1 MSDKVELVEKHKDR
15 YGLNTCCRALG
26 LSKGTLHYRRG
37 RASCSRSDEQI
48 KDEIITTIRH
58 HPEYGYRRIKED
70 IKARTG
76 IVVNHKRLRKLLST
90 YELDLPRHL
99 PKRGKNPVL
108 KLISQVGQDANLVQ
122 KRTVDPLCV
131 FCTDFTEVF
140 YCQGQKKAWLMA
152 FLDIHTRWIAGFGVG
167 HIAIVLWR
175 YTASISCKITWPV

>member
-1 MSDKVELVEKHKDR
+1 MSDKVALVERHKDR
-15 YGLNTCCRALG
+15 YGLNMCCRALG

-37 RASCSRSDEQI
+37 RASCSRSDVQI

-58 HPEYGYRRIKED
+58 HPDYGYRRIKED

-108 KLISQVGQDANLVQ
+108 KLISQVGQDANLVHC
-122 KRTVDPLCV
+122 KNPRPLGV
-131 FCTDFTEVF
+131 VRDVRL
-140 YCQGQKKAWLMA
+140 CQCPA
-152 FLDIHTRWIAGFGVG
+152 R
-167 HIAIVLWR
+167 
-175 YTASISCKITWPV
+175 